1 MKRLYFTV
9 LTFVLAAPAFAQD
22 IDAGKLLRMRD
33 SLDNILMVNP
43 TSSAILVRKGEL
55 ELYSFNT
62 LMSSKTFNDR
72 EGNSSY
78 QPGKY
83 SLFNSLFQVN
93 YGLSKSRRIN
103 VGLDVSYRSY
113 RLDAD
118 KGSSSLKVLS
128 GDASNLKGLNYAGF
142 RVRVVPF
149 KKLRN
154 FTWQS
159 YVWLPT
165 APKDVRYS
173 LGSNKVNF
181 GNTLFYYTYL
191 TRKLGMF
198 LQANMTFAFAN
209 SSPNPDGTLSY
220 TELYLPLSA
229 SLSYVVTP
237 KDIVFGSLTY
247 SWVND
252 DARNFKEGADHDFA
266 QFSAGYQR
274 IISKRFFANI
284 VYSGTMFA
292 RNYGEWN
299 SFSFGVRYLY

>member
-1 MKRLYFTV
+1 MKRIYIIVVALIIITPA
-9 LTFVLAAPAFAQD
+9 LAQE
-22 IDAGKLLRMRD
+22 IDAAKLLKMRD

-43 TSSAILVRKGEL
+43 TSSAILVRQGEL

-62 LMSSKTFNDR
+62 LMSTKTFNDR
-72 EGNSSY
+72 EGNSAY

-103 VGLDVSYRSY
+103 IGADVSYRSY
-113 RLDAD
+113 RFDVD
-118 KGSSSLKVLS
+118 KGSSSFKVLG
-128 GDASNLKGLNYAGF
+128 GDASNIKGLNYAGL

-149 KKLRN
+149 RKLRN

-159 YVWLPT
+159 YVWMPV
-165 APKDVRYS
+165 ASKDIRYS
-173 LGSNKVNF
+173 LGSDKVNF

-191 TRKLGMF
+191 TKKLGLF
-198 LQANMTFAFAN
+198 LQANMTLAFAN
-209 SSPNPDGTLSY
+209 SKPNPDGTLSY

-229 SLSYVVTP
+229 SVSYVLTP
-237 KDIVFGSLTY
+237 KDIAFGSLTY

-252 DARNFKEGADHDFA
+252 DARNFKEGADHDFS
-266 QFSAGYQR
+266 QISIGYQR

-284 VYSGTMFA
+284 VYTGTIFS

-299 SFSFGVRYLY
+299 SVSFGVRYLY